1 MQRIFTSLMQV
12 LHRSILLLV
21 TIGLLMVSG
30 LSITQP
36 SYAATPNQKLTQF
49 DKMDKQSQAGNQ
61 TASQRED
68 AYEEQV
74 QAAKDPDKVYEE
86 NLKEFKESHP
96 GENIVEKAVE
106 GAKDAVDKVT
116 GK

>member
-1 MQRIFTSLMQV
+1 MQRIFTSFKQV
-12 LHRSILLLV
+12 LHRSILLLA
-21 TIGLLMVSG
+21 TIGLLMLSG

-49 DKMDKQSQAGNQ
+49 DKMEKQSQAGNQ
-61 TASQRED
+61 TASQREN

-74 QAAKDPDKVYEE
+74 EAAKDPDKVYEE
-86 NLKEFKESHP
+86 NAKEYKQANPDE
-96 GENIVEKAVE
+96 GLVEKAVE
-106 GAKDAVDKVT
+106 KTEELVNKVT